1 LSAKGPGDKRL
12 SYRRGIPAGP
22 FKPSRRGVIPS
33 NLLFFLF
40 FFIIANR
47 IYFSFEVKTIKGE
60 NKNKCWN
67 LIRRRSKETAK
78 KIEKEERT
86 NK

>member
-1 LSAKGPGDKRL
+1 
-12 SYRRGIPAGP
+12 
-22 FKPSRRGVIPS
+22 
-33 NLLFFLF
+33 LFFLF

-67 LIRRRSKETAK
+67 LIRRRSKERAK
-78 KIEKEERT
+78 KKSKRKKERINKEKFMSLLKEASLTTSRRQGK
-86 NK
+86 NLSSVKKIF